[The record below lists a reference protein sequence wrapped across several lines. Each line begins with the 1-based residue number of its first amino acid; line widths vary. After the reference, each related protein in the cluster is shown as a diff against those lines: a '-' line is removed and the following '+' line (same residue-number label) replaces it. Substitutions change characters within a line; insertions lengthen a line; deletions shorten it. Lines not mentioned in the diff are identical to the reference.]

1 MADIRFSHDDGWT
14 TVRDGETGLEVAIF
28 DDREIIVERFLPD
41 EPEKNAFV
49 YVHPSLEDWKRIRD
63 MAEKNVRQM
72 EQ

>member
-1 MADIRFSHDDGWT
+1 MAKVTFHHTDAWT

-28 DDREIIVERFLPD
+28 DDGVIIVERFLPD

-63 MAEKNVRQM
+63 MAEENVRRM